1 MRRSSP
7 WCCAL
12 AALVFGCS
20 QPERGGTTV
29 ARIDNTALTLEEV
42 RAQFD
47 SAAGVSDAQLQQY
60 IQRWMNDELLFA
72 EARKRNLHQTPEID
86 ARVNDIRRRLA
97 IQALLDQEIYNT
109 ATTHNAVQE
118 IREYF
123 EAHQSEFV
131 LTHDAVLV
139 SFVLMNSRDA
149 ATEFRNAV
157 LRGNGWT
164 KTVADVLTGSDAA
177 RVVAIIDSTYYTQ
190 ATLAPQEL
198 WRVATNI
205 KEGEPS
211 FPVSTTNGYYI
222 LIPWKL
228 MRQGQI
234 PEIGFIRNEI
244 EQRLTVE
251 RRRRK
256 YEGLLANLRASHTV
270 EVFVSGVP
278 SSTSTSGTSRD
289 E

>member
-1 MRRSSP
+1 M
-7 WCCAL
+7 L
-12 AALVFGCS
+12 LLGCG

-47 SAAGVSDAQLQQY
+47 SAAGVSDAQMQQY

-72 EARKRNLHQTPEID
+72 EARKRSLHQTPEID
-86 ARVNDIRRRLA
+86 IRVNDVRRRLA
-97 IQALLDQEIYNT
+97 IQALLDEEIYNA
-109 ATTHNAVQE
+109 ATTRNAEQE
-118 IREYF
+118 VRAYF
-123 EAHQSEFV
+123 DAHQSEF
-131 LTHDAVLV
+131 LLARDAVLV

-164 KTVADVLTGSDAA
+164 RTLADVLAGTNAA
-177 RVVAIIDSTYYTQ
+177 RVLAVADSIYHTQ

-205 KEGEPS
+205 KEGDPS
-211 FPVSTTNGYYI
+211 FPVSTANGYYI
-222 LIPWKL
+222 LIPWKI
-228 MRQGQI
+228 MRQGQV
-234 PEIGFIRNEI
+234 PELGFVRSEI

-256 YEGLLANLRASHTV
+256 YEGLLANLRATHTV

-278 SSTSTSGTSRD
+278 TSTPTSGTSRD